1 MKLIVNGGLAAL
13 AGIAAPASVLAGLG
27 QYKKKYV
34 VSPEEQP
41 PRGAYPGDDLLPDD
55 EVMLTTMACEIDAP
69 PEKVWPYINQLGQNK
84 AGFYSFQTFEHL
96 AAFRIYNTYEIMD
109 RWQDTKVGDWVFY
122 GDQGVG
128 HEIMLHEPGNISSDV
143 PTRAAH
149 QSNKALL
156 HGFLMVAANTLGHGD
171 SS

>member
-84 AGFYSFQTFEHL
+84 AGFIASRL
-96 AAFRIYNTYEIMD
+96 LSI
-109 RWQDTKVGDWVFY
+109 
-122 GDQGVG
+122 
-128 HEIMLHEPGNISSDV
+128 
-143 PTRAAH
+143 
-149 QSNKALL
+149 LL
-156 HGFLMVAANTLGHGD
+156 HSVSTTPTKLWIAGRTL
-171 SS
+171 